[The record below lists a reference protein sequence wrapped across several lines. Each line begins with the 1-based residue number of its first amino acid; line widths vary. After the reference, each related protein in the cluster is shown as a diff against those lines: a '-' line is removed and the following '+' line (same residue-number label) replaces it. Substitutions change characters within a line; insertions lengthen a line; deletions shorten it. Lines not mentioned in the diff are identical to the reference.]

1 MPPRAHVTRRWVN
14 LSFQTNIFGIP
25 ESEAGEGVGTFMFVN
40 NTVLIV
46 AILLVMVALH
56 VALVSGMDAYRLTR
70 VRTTRRGL
78 RHG

>member
-1 MPPRAHVTRRWVN
+1 MPLRAHVTRRWVN
-14 LSFQTNIFGIP
+14 LSFPTNVFGILEP
-25 ESEAGEGVGTFMFVN
+25 EAGKGVFMFVN

-70 VRTTRRGL
+70 VRTT
-78 RHG
+78 